1 MQIAGS
7 SAIVVG
13 GAGGLGE
20 ATVRRLH
27 DAGAKVVDHILDYNQ
42 GDSGTFNAAEGDA
55 VDRGDFI
62 DATMRSIEIKAPVK
76 ALADSHSQK
85 H

>member
-27 DAGAKVVDHILDYNQ
+27 DAGAKVVVAD
-42 GDSGTFNAAEGDA
+42 
-55 VDRGDFI
+55 
-62 DATMRSIEIKAPVK
+62 
-76 ALADSHSQK
+76 LADKRAKRWKASC
-85 H
+85 

>member
-20 ATVRRLH
+20 ATVRRLQA
-27 DAGAKVVDHILDYNQ
+27 AGAKVVVADLADEKGASLEKELGVRYV
-42 GDSGTFNAAEGDA
+42 ST
-55 VDRGDFI
+55 
-62 DATMRSIEIKAPVK
+62 DATSEESV
-76 ALADSHSQK
+76 LAAIA
-85 H
+85 